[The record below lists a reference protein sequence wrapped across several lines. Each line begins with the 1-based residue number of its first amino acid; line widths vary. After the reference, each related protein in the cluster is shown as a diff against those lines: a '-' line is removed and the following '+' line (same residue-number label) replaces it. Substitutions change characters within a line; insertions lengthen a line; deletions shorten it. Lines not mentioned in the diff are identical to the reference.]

1 MPISVKEGV
10 LLIVGIIVAFY
21 VFAYTFP
28 AAATT
33 LSTVAWTSVNA
44 GVVALG
50 QIVLPLLAIVA
61 IIMYFVKS
69 AT

>member
-1 MPISVKEGV
+1 MAIDVKEGI

-28 AAATT
+28 GAATT

-61 IIMYFVKS
+61 IVMYFVKS

>member
-1 MPISVKEGV
+1 LDIREGV
-10 LLIVGIIVAFY
+10 ALIVGLIVCFY

-50 QIVLPLLAIVA
+50 QIVLPLVAIVA
-61 IIMYFVKS
+61 IIMYFIKS